1 MVYLCQLQKKVPQ
14 TAGIQQGLSGLAQE
28 GEFTAILH
36 IEVEVR
42 RLEVKDVMACIDD
55 LYETVSNR
63 TNGNDNDSHNAIIV
77 RSGQF
82 NSNELA
88 ALVIFLKVQSN
99 WPNPLNWKV
108 SMSGGANR
116 GCGWL
121 YLH

>member
-1 MVYLCQLQKKVPQ
+1 MVYLSQLQKKVPPA
-14 TAGIQQGLSGLAQE
+14 AGIQQGLDKLAQE

-36 IEVEVR
+36 IEVEAR
-42 RLEVKDVMACIDD
+42 KLEVKDVMACIDD

-63 TNGNDNDSHNAIIV
+63 TNGNDNDFRHMVIV
-77 RSGQF
+77 RADQF

-88 ALVIFLKVQSN
+88 ALVIFLMVQSY

-108 SMSGGANR
+108 SNR

-121 YLH
+121 YLP

>member
-1 MVYLCQLQKKVPQ
+1 MVYLCQLQKKVPP

-28 GEFTAILH
+28 DEFTAILH
-36 IEVEVR
+36 KEVEAC
-42 RLEVKDVMACIDD
+42 RLEVGDVMACVDD
-55 LYETVSNR
+55 LYERVSNC
-63 TNGNDNDSHNAIIV
+63 TNGNDNDSRNMIIV
-77 RSGQF
+77 RAGQF

-116 GCGWL
+116 EYGWL
-121 YLH
+121 YLR